1 MSLKLVIFDLDDT
14 LYDRWG
20 QLDETYGN
28 LPNIKLFPDAL
39 QLLNA
44 IKVPKVLISKGD
56 PEIQQKKIDVLGIRP
71 FFEEICVCASP
82 EEKQALFT
90 RLMEKYAITDPKEIA
105 VIGDRL
111 DSEIRYGK
119 LAGFITI
126 RLVHGKYKDL
136 KPRDAFEVPDYTIR
150 ELKEVLGIIR
160 SLL

>member
-56 PEIQQKKIDVLGIRP
+56 PEIQQKKIDVLEVRRY
-71 FFEEICVCASP
+71 FDEIVICTTK
-82 EEKQALFT
+82 EEKQAAFQ
-90 RLMEKYAITDPKEIA
+90 RMKERYATE
-105 VIGDRL
+105 GGR
-111 DSEIRYGK
+111 G
-119 LAGFITI
+119 AG
-126 RLVHGKYKDL
+126 LHH
-136 KPRDAFEVPDYTIR
+136 P
-150 ELKEVLGIIR
+150 
-160 SLL
+160 